1 MGRYRFKGGVHPVYN
16 KQLTNMSPIKE
27 MPEPEIAII
36 PLSQHIGAPAKP
48 VVNVGD
54 HVKIGQKIGE
64 PGGFV
69 SVPIHSSI
77 SGKVIAI
84 EKRIH
89 PLGREVEAVV
99 IENDGESSE
108 IEPLTPLKPEE
119 CSSDILKERIRE
131 AGIVGM
137 GGATFPTHVKLSP
150 PEDKPI
156 DTVILNGAECEPYL
170 TADHRLMV
178 EEGEKVVKG
187 FLIIKQIL
195 SAEQAIIGIEK
206 NKPDA
211 IENIKKIVDDLKAD
225 IKVIELEVKYPQ
237 GAEKQLI
244 YTLLRREVPSGGLP
258 MDVGVVVQNVGTAK
272 AIYDAVYRG
281 LPLIQ
286 RITTVTGSNIKEPSN
301 LLIRIGTPV
310 KDVLEYCG
318 GVLEPGGKLIFG
330 GPMMGIAQFSDEVP
344 VIKGTSGI
352 LLLKEQ
358 ESILPEEGPCI
369 RCGMCIRACPMKLSP
384 TLLNR
389 LIKAELFE
397 EALKNDVLDCIEC
410 GCCSF
415 SCPSHIPLVQ
425 RIRLGKAEAMA
436 IIKKQK
442 AKN

>member
-1 MGRYRFKGGVHPVYN
+1 MARYRFKGGVHPRYN
-16 KQLTNMSPIKE
+16 KELTSDKPIKE
-27 MPEPEIAII
+27 MPEPQIAVI

-48 VVNVGD
+48 IVNVGD
-54 HVKIGQKIGE
+54 KVKIGQKIGE
-64 PGGFV
+64 PTGFV

-84 EKRIH
+84 EKRPH
-89 PLGREVEAVV
+89 PLGKLIDSII
-99 IENDGESSE
+99 IENDGERTLA
-108 IEPLTPLKPEE
+108 EPLSPLTPEE
-119 CSSDILKERIRE
+119 CSPDILRDRIKE

-150 PEDKPI
+150 PKDKPI

-178 EEGEKVVKG
+178 EDGERVVKG

-195 SAEQAIIGIEK
+195 SAKRAIIGIEK

-211 IENIKKIVDDLKAD
+211 IKNIKKVVDDLKAD
-225 IKVIELEVKYPQ
+225 VEVVELEVKYPQ

-244 YTLLRREVPSGGLP
+244 YTLLKREVPSGGLP
-258 MDVGVVVQNVGTAK
+258 MDVGVVVQNVGTAS

-281 LPLIQ
+281 IPLIQ

-301 LLIRIGTPV
+301 LLVKIGTPV
-310 KDVLEYCG
+310 KDVIQFCG
-318 GVLEPGGKLIFG
+318 GAIEEGGKLILG
-330 GPMMGIAQFSDEVP
+330 GPMMGLAQYTDEVP

-352 LLLKEQ
+352 LLLKE
-358 ESILPEEGPCI
+358 EELGLEKEGVCI
-369 RCGMCIRACPMKLSP
+369 RCGMCIRACPMNLSP
-384 TLLNR
+384 TLLNK
-389 LIKAELFE
+389 LIQRGDFE
-397 EALKNDVLDCIEC
+397 SALKNDVLDCIEC

-425 RIRLGKAEAMA
+425 RIRLGKAQAMA
-436 IIKKQK
+436 ILKRQK
-442 AKN
+442 AKS